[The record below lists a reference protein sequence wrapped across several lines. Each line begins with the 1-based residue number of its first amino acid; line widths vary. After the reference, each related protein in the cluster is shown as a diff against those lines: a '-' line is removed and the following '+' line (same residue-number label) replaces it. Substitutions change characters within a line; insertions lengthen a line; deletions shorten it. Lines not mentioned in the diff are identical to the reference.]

1 MKTST
6 LIFIG
11 IIAFIAA
18 YLLGR
23 YTERLATVQGE
34 VSDLKMRLVKLEEH
48 KLRSEV
54 CWGWF
59 HRIASRVPF
68 VKGLLS

>member
-11 IIAFIAA
+11 IIIVMGA
-18 YLLGR
+18 YVLGR
-23 YTERLATVQGE
+23 CFERLATVQVE
-34 VSDLKMRLVKLEEH
+34 VGDLKMRIEKLEDH
-48 KLRSEV
+48 KMRGEV
-54 CWGWF
+54 RWEWF

-68 VKGLLS
+68 VKGFLH

>member
-1 MKTST
+1 MKTSR

-34 VSDLKMRLVKLEEH
+34 VNDLEMRVIKLKEH

-54 CWGWF
+54 CLRWI

-68 VKGLLS
+68 VKGLLG